1 MPVIADSSATVALPL
16 PATPLPAK
24 IHRPAWADWALGQ
37 LAASA
42 EALRCG
48 GGGEGDGGGGREGG
62 GKVGEVGGGVHKLRR
77 MRSRSFDA
85 LLTSL
90 DGMGEESDSCVNM
103 DIGGEH
109 LKDCNSN
116 QDRASWATKHRLKSN
131 GGEFLIFSD

>member
-1 MPVIADSSATVALPL
+1 MPVIADSSATIALPL
-16 PATPLPAK
+16 NATPAPAK

-48 GGGEGDGGGGREGG
+48 GGGEGDGGGEREGG
-62 GKVGEVGGGVHKLRR
+62 GEDGEVGGGVQKLRR

-103 DIGGEH
+103 DIEGEH
-109 LKDCNSN
+109 LKDSNSN
-116 QDRASWATKHRLKSN
+116 QDRANWAARHRLKSN
-131 GGEFLIFSD
+131 EGEYLIFSY